1 MTRSGDADTGN
12 VATGPHPLPVH
23 VRTIRI
29 DAAKVVAEGETERA
43 ALRIHGS
50 LEDRRPQG
58 VPDWIQ
64 HDGDVIHHMEVTLTV
79 TWPDL
84 AVSAI
89 NGEMRTFPHAG
100 VCPDALPP
108 LQGLVGITVGRGFTR
123 RSPRAAVVRE
133 LLPGVARGRTAP
145 PRLARR
151 GDAPPGV
158 TQPPARR
165 DAPGSPPRERG
176 KPNSGV
182 RPWSLTFAHR
192 AGSGAGGR
200 TPETKRRALT
210 PEFGFR
216 AGKFLICE
224 AGRALRVTCG
234 RPS

>member
-1 MTRSGDADTGN
+1 MTRSRGADTGN

-43 ALRIHGS
+43 ALRVHGS

-89 NGEMRTFPHAG
+89 DGEMRTFPHAG

-108 LQGLVGITVGRGFTR
+108 LQGLVGVTVGRGFTR
-123 RSPRAAVVRE
+123 AVNERI
-133 LLPGVARGRTAP
+133 G
-145 PRLARR
+145 
-151 GDAPPGV
+151 
-158 TQPPARR
+158 
-165 DAPGSPPRERG
+165 RERG
-176 KPNSGV
+176 CTHVAALILAMGPVV
-182 RPWSLTFAHR
+182 RQ
-192 AGSGAGGR
+192 GAG
-200 TPETKRRALT
+200 AA
-210 PEFGFR
+210 FGFTAPGDPHGPPWFVNSCQAWREDGPLYQDWR
-216 AGKFLICE
+216 AGKLPRTE
-224 AGRALRVTCG
+224 
-234 RPS
+234 